1 MIRTTYSTTGFV
13 NGTRGYIVLLTHTTQ
28 KSSLSTLV
36 YKCSAGRGRGKFQ
49 PQEVLQGNWHEGGA
63 DCPPPS
69 TAAVSGPPPPA
80 SGRWREMMDGQASP
94 DAYKTVENVKL
105 VKQNLRRLWT
115 ANQKQFSNRDIY
127 IDYTLDNNGLST
139 IIIMPLL

>member
-1 MIRTTYSTTGFV
+1 MGHFT
-13 NGTRGYIVLLTHTTQ
+13 LLVSLCSALSDKNNLQHWLCEWHKRLQCSIDTHNT
-28 KSSLSTLV
+28 KILIIHFG
-36 YKCSAGRGRGKFQ
+36 KCSAGRGRGKLQ
-49 PQEVLQGNWHEGGA
+49 PQEELKENWHEDGA

-94 DAYKTVENVKL
+94 DAYKTVDNVKL

-115 ANQKQFSNRDIY
+115 TNRKQFSIRD
-127 IDYTLDNNGLST
+127 LH
-139 IIIMPLL
+139 